1 MSAAITC
8 HLTIFWQL
16 TLRFSWDGTVYCS
29 VPRGPKFRSDSMR
42 GPSKIL
48 SPSEYWTK
56 AVFLECPGGPRQHAA
71 LCLGAL
77 NFGLTAR
84 GARAGFFIP
93 LNTGPRL
100 FFQNAPGA
108 HARALLRAYWPQI
121 LVCQHTGR
129 RPAVMTLYIHQ
140 GKRPQRDI
148 AVQHHK

>member
-29 VPRGPKFRSDSMR
+29 VPQGPKFRSDSMR
-42 GPSKIL
+42 GPGKIL

-77 NFGLTAR
+77 NFGLDS
-84 GARAGFFIP
+84 
-93 LNTGPRL
+93 L
-100 FFQNAPGA
+100 FP
-108 HARALLRAYWPQI
+108 
-121 LVCQHTGR
+121 
-129 RPAVMTLYIHQ
+129 
-140 GKRPQRDI
+140 
-148 AVQHHK
+148 